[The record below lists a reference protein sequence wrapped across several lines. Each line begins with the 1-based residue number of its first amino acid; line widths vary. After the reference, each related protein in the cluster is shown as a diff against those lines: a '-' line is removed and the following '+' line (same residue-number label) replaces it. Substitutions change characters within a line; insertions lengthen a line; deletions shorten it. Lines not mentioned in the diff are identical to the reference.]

1 MTNTKTHAKR
11 ELELLEKN
19 VPDALVIPFKREIL
33 ALCEKFG
40 KSGQSGGSGPY
51 TASAISQTIEKLLMY
66 GTLVPLTGKDSEWID
81 VTEMNDGVPW
91 YQNKR
96 DSRVFKDE
104 NNRCFFI
111 DAIVFDHG
119 DGRFTGNGIT
129 SEKYGNISSS
139 QYVRSFPFTPKTFY
153 VDVIKD
159 ENDEKTL
166 IKDDDQLK
174 EVFEYYDKM

>member
-1 MTNTKTHAKR
+1 MTNTRTHAKR

-19 VPDALVIPFKREIL
+19 VPDALAIPFKKEIL

-40 KSGQSGGSGPY
+40 KSGQSGGSAPY
-51 TASAISQTIEKLLMY
+51 VVTAISQAIEKLLMHE
-66 GTLVPLTGKDSEWID
+66 TLVPLTGKPSEWID

-104 NNRCFFI
+104 KGRCFFI
-111 DAIVFDHG
+111 DAIVFDHN

-129 SEKYGNISSS
+129 STKYGNISSS
-139 QYVRSFPFTPKTFY
+139 QYVKSFPFIPKTFY

-159 ENDEKTL
+159 EDGEKTL
-166 IKDDDQLK
+166 IKDDEQLR